1 MSVRADLQLPM
12 YWSGLINS
20 VVVKCIFR
28 FFPSREIL
36 LTLFS
41 MHLAVNFVRCD
52 FLAEKVRFRKFL
64 QASRAHEKKSA
75 GGSTYIRLSFSIS
88 QKPRLPTTL
97 DAVLCTLPMA
107 VQALSVFLPATT
119 MRCIKPILTVPWM
132 TLCFH
137 ITWHKLKKL
146 LAV

>member
-20 VVVKCIFR
+20 VVAKCIFR
-28 FFPSREIL
+28 FFSTERNIINA
-36 LTLFS
+36 FS

-52 FLAEKVRFRKFL
+52 FFAEKVRFRKFL
-64 QASRAHEKKSA
+64 QASRAHEKNRLV
-75 GGSTYIRLSFSIS
+75 GLRLSFSIS

-119 MRCIKPILTVPWM
+119 MRCVKPILTVP
-132 TLCFH
+132 
-137 ITWHKLKKL
+137 
-146 LAV
+146 